1 MKINSE
7 LERVGDQAVNIYE
20 NTQLLLQQPPLKPL
34 IDLPLMAQIA
44 QHMLRES
51 LDAFTERD
59 PIQAEA
65 VIMEDDRV
73 DALKDQVFREVLT
86 YMMSDPSTISRGIT
100 LILISRNLERIGDQA
115 VNIAENTERLLQD
128 PPLKPLIDLPIMAE
142 HALKMVRESLESFI
156 KRDPIEAKAVIMEDD
171 RVDDLK
177 DQIFRELLTYMMSD
191 PSTIPRA
198 LSLILISRNLERI
211 GDQATNIAEEVIY
224 MVEGKDVRHPKKA

>member
-1 MKINSE
+1 MERHFEKELDHLNAKIIEMGAKADEMIRTAVQSLVERRGELLQRVFALEKDVNRLQLEIDEFALRLLATQQPVAADLRFLVAGMKINSE
-7 LERVGDQAVNIYE
+7 
-20 NTQLLLQQPPLKPL
+20 
-34 IDLPLMAQIA
+34 
-44 QHMLRES
+44 
-51 LDAFTERD
+51 
-59 PIQAEA
+59 
-65 VIMEDDRV
+65 
-73 DALKDQVFREVLT
+73 
-86 YMMSDPSTISRGIT
+86 
-100 LILISRNLERIGDQA
+100 LERIGDQA

>member
-1 MKINSE
+1 MERHFEKELSNLNQRIIGMGAKADEMIRLAVQALVQRNLGLASAIPDLEHQLNRTQLEIDDAALRLLATQQPMAMDLRFLVTAMKINSE

-115 VNIAENTERLLQD
+115 VNIAED
-128 PPLKPLIDLPIMAE
+128 
-142 HALKMVRESLESFI
+142 
-156 KRDPIEAKAVIMEDD
+156 
-171 RVDDLK
+171 
-177 DQIFRELLTYMMSD
+177 
-191 PSTIPRA
+191 
-198 LSLILISRNLERI
+198 
-211 GDQATNIAEEVIY
+211 VIY
-224 MVEGKDVRHPKKA
+224 MVAGRDVRHPAKGRETGDGVL